1 MLGLFSRLRK
11 PVERVHAIASC
22 PLRVFAS
29 RQPSLVP
36 RLWQSRYCSTM
47 VYFWVAVVTEEA
59 CRGKYSE
66 AEKHKVL
73 QRVFAH
79 VVKDNWGAPAIA
91 KKHVLPDGHPHRLK
105 ALADLKRAVELR
117 RDGPDARLMIYG
129 DYREAV
135 EGDGRPAIFG
145 NHWGVRTEA
154 AHEILLASYL
164 ASNLSAG

>member
-11 PVERVHAIASC
+11 PVERVHDIASR
-22 PLRVFAS
+22 PLRILAS

-47 VYFWVAVVTEEA
+47 VYFWVAVVTEET
-59 CRGKYSE
+59 CRSKYSE

-73 QRVFAH
+73 QRVFART
-79 VVKDNWGAPAIA
+79 VKEMRGVPAA
-91 KKHVLPDGHPHRLK
+91 ARKHVLPDGHPHRLK

-117 RDGPDARLMIYG
+117 RNGVDARLMIYA

-135 EGDGRPAIFG
+135 ESNGRPAAFG

-154 AHEILLASYL
+154 AHEILLARYL
-164 ASNLSAG
+164 ASHLTAT